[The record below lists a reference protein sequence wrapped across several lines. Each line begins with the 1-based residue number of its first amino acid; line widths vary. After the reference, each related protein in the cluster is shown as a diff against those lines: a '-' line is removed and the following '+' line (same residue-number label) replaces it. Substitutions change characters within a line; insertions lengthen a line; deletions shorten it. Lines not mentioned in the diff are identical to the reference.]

1 MVGFF
6 PVKNYVLLNIFSFS
20 LKLHTLIVYRFFN
33 VCLLNK
39 SNILYIVYMKRV
51 ILDLDPKLVEAID
64 DSAWKNRASRVQ
76 ELRNVLS
83 KIYLKQKEVKK

>member
-1 MVGFF
+1 
-6 PVKNYVLLNIFSFS
+6 
-20 LKLHTLIVYRFFN
+20 
-33 VCLLNK
+33 
-39 SNILYIVYMKRV
+39 MKRV

-64 DSAWKNRASRVQ
+64 DSAWRNRTSRVQ